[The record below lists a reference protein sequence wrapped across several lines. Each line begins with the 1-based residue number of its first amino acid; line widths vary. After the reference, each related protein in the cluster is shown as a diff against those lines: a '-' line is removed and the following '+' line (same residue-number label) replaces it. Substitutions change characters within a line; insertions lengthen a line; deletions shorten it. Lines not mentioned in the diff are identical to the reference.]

1 MEFRREGDSAAYWTE
16 EETPVGLS
24 RQQLLD
30 AAKEGRFVGTF
41 TGKMGGRVDVDH
53 PQPALWTL
61 GPMEQQR
68 GRQEFPVLTESNR
81 AMTISARHLESNPLL
96 LVDGRRVEGTTRL
109 QKDRVVVSLE
119 ELPTK
124 GLHFLQLQN
133 PDGLVSNEFL
143 FRVSDRADLSFKETS
158 LRELMER
165 SGLLGLVGKWVDRE
179 RKGEGLTL
187 EYRWKL
193 KDQLIEH
200 TSVDPGN
207 QSVALIGIDAE
218 KELVYHR
225 GSDRR
230 GSSFDGQW
238 EMADDGD
245 MMLRLRGSNTKGEPF
260 ELRLRYHFDSSD
272 ELTLTVELPQPIV
285 VHLERVHED

>member
-1 MEFRREGDSAAYWTE
+1 
-16 EETPVGLS
+16 
-24 RQQLLD
+24 
-30 AAKEGRFVGTF
+30 
-41 TGKMGGRVDVDH
+41 
-53 PQPALWTL
+53 
-61 GPMEQQR
+61 
-68 GRQEFPVLTESNR
+68 
-81 AMTISARHLESNPLL
+81 
-96 LVDGRRVEGTTRL
+96 
-109 QKDRVVVSLE
+109 
-119 ELPTK
+119 
-124 GLHFLQLQN
+124 
-133 PDGLVSNEFL
+133 
-143 FRVSDRADLSFKETS
+143 
-158 LRELMER
+158 MER

-245 MMLRLRGSNTKGEPF
+245 VMLRLRGSNTKGEPF